1 MDNSQKIEF
10 NKIRST
16 SEIFSDYWRF
26 MKEEWRPYC
35 LALGVFVLPFAFLGA
50 YLFSQRPNE
59 LFEVLAA
66 MEDPDFQD
74 EFVPVGSVVSNMLLA
89 MLCSFLAKF
98 MGLFVSCAYIIKYM
112 SSERNFSVSNERFG
126 IDSFLPFFSQ
136 YGLLAL
142 LATIIMTITVSFG
155 FVLFIIPGLIL
166 LPPMSLLIY
175 DVFVTKSCSASFP
188 RCINLCKTNLRQSFS
203 VVFLC
208 YFAIIV
214 ISMVLGALVPSDNSM
229 ANIILSS
236 IMTVLSETVMIPF
249 ILLYYSL
256 ANQNMRL

>member
-1 MDNSQKIEF
+1 MEYSQKIEF
-10 NKIRST
+10 NKFRTT

-26 MKEEWRPYC
+26 MKEEWRSYC
-35 LALGVFVLPFAFLGA
+35 LVLGVFVLPFAFVGA
-50 YLFSQRPNE
+50 YLLSQQPNE
-59 LFEVLAA
+59 LFDVLATLENA
-66 MEDPDFQD
+66 DVQN

-155 FVLFIIPGLIL
+155 FVLFIVPGLIL

-175 DVFVTKSCSASFP
+175 DVFITKSCSASFS
-188 RCINLCKTNLRQSFS
+188 RCVNLCKTNWRQSFS
-203 VVFLC
+203 VVLLC

-214 ISMVLGALVPSDNSM
+214 ISMILGVLVPSDNSM

-236 IMTVLSETVMIPF
+236 VMTVLSETVMIPF